1 MPWIEQRHRKHIP
14 YARIQGRKVAGP
26 RFDDRDS
33 ADMFVRL
40 VDLIGWAD
48 ACDYVAQAPA
58 EDTEPAPAS
67 LRERAIA
74 ASAIDDPVALA
85 VTDPGQEAVEA
96 RPPLH
101 SVARGALRGTE
112 GLERGG
118 SRSCMGSIFILPSDI
133 ASA

>member
-74 ASAIDDPVALA
+74 AGAIDDPVALA
-85 VTDPGQEAVEA
+85 VTDPGMPAEPG
-96 RPPLH
+96 R
-101 SVARGALRGTE
+101 ALGW
-112 GLERGG
+112 
-118 SRSCMGSIFILPSDI
+118 CMLFILVLPSDI
-133 ASA
+133 KSGQMKGNENTCSRAFQSPGG